1 MFKEVDTMRKI
12 VSFLGGLFAGAMVGA
27 AAAILL
33 SPYSGPELRDRVR
46 TRVQDLVDEG
56 KRAASARQAELQA
69 QLEAFK
75 RGTPVTIQTASE
87 EPQA

>member
-1 MFKEVDTMRKI
+1 MRKM

-33 SPYSGPELRDRVR
+33 APYSGPELQDRVR
-46 TRVQDLVDEG
+46 TRVQGLIDEG
-56 KRAASARQAELQA
+56 RRAASARQAELQA

-75 RGTPVTIQTASE
+75 RGTPVTIQTTSE
-87 EPQA
+87 ESQA